1 MLKIYRSGAGSG
13 KTYQLSITYLS
24 LILSRPQNFRHILG
38 ITFTNKAA
46 AELKERILSYLVCL
60 SSEKPCERKEQ
71 ILESLKKE
79 GLNLSKTEME
89 DKARETLGA
98 ILHNYGEFAISTID
112 SFMHKVVS
120 SFTFD
125 LHIAHDFG
133 IILETTPLAEETA
146 DRLLDK
152 AGKDDAV
159 TLLLEIVLES
169 LIDDEKGW
177 NIRAMLRDTTEKLFR
192 EDTRHHLHDLLSYNP
207 SDLLDSEKQLRKRIS
222 TRLSNIRTLAQE
234 CLQLIHKQDI
244 NPDDFAYGTKGVG
257 GWLEKIA
264 FHEENNDTLPPP
276 NNYVFNAIENNAWFG
291 KANQNL
297 WPRFQPIG
305 DTVSNNIL
313 QIIELT
319 KYINSLRRIAQ
330 ALPGMALMSA
340 LYHELESLKREEN
353 FLHISDFNELIRN
366 IIVNEPVPYIYYRLG
381 NRFRHFL
388 LDEFQDTSVSQWH
401 NLVPLLANS
410 LAENSNLPS
419 AIIVGDGKQSI
430 YRFRNG
436 ELMIFEKLPEIYQK
450 PDSQAFRDAEKLFK
464 ANPHFKPLTE
474 NYRSEKHVVE
484 FNNKIFKKIEE
495 ILGPSYPQVAKVFSD
510 LHQTPKRNEDK
521 GYVEW
526 NFIASNDDQEKLEP
540 QALQVLQKIKQL
552 HEAGY
557 AWKDMA
563 VLVRRGK
570 EGQAVASV
578 LSSEGIPVMS
588 ADSLLLHTSRQI
600 RQVIAW
606 LYFLQNPSD
615 DFYRA
620 QVLSFYTRPDKDL
633 DSLMHEH
640 TKLESLT
647 ATFLS
652 TDASTLLQKN
662 LYSLCEYLLA
672 SAFTEPS
679 THAHGQTFLEYVQ
692 RLIQQK
698 KHSPKDLLEAWEES
712 GHNWSVSLT
721 GESDAVQIMTI
732 HKAKGLEF
740 NIVFVPFLFEKTI
753 GSEEAWLPFDKN
765 KYPYDFSNLVLPD
778 KLLTRVSGTSENDAL
793 FGDELDVIRE
803 KQLLDRLNLL
813 YVAFTR
819 AKERL
824 YLFSAPFGKSTSDDL
839 KKAMQDAISVI
850 MQPMDDRTL
859 VYPRPEKELLSQPLS
874 PSACE
879 TAQHSQLFP
888 IELHSWDKRFKIRNL
903 ARENVLTTTG
913 ISPRKRGIA
922 IHHLL
927 QRLLSGGTSPELIAE
942 NEKGDPQWAAL
953 KDAWEIIQKNE
964 LYPKIFTPDAEYLT
978 EYELLIPGKGTL
990 RPDLLIIHPEVVKI
1004 VDYKTGAPD
1013 ITHKKQILEY
1023 AEALSAAGFP
1033 AVEGYL
1039 VYLNERGGIV
1049 QVPSSEFQVPGS

>member
-13 KTYQLSITYLS
+13 KTYQLSIIYLS

-46 AELKERILSYLVCL
+46 AELKERILYFLVCL

-71 ILESLKKE
+71 ILNSLKKE
-79 GLNLSKTEME
+79 GLNLSEREIK
-89 DKARETLGA
+89 DKARETLGV

-152 AGKDDAV
+152 AGKDEAV

-177 NIRAMLRDTTEKLFR
+177 NIRALLRDTTEKLFR

-207 SDLLDSEKQLRKRIS
+207 GDLLNSEKQLRKSIS

-234 CLQLIHKQDI
+234 CLQLIRKHDI
-244 NPDDFAYGTKGVG
+244 NPDDFAYGAKGVG
-257 GWLEKIA
+257 AWLKKISLLEA
-264 FHEENNDTLPPP
+264 NNDTPPP
-276 NNYVFNAIENNAWFG
+276 SNNYVLNATENDTWFG
-291 KANQNL
+291 KANQDL
-297 WPRFQPIG
+297 WTRFQPIR
-305 DTVSNNIL
+305 DTVRNNIL

-330 ALPGMALMSA
+330 ALPGMAIMSA
-340 LYHELESLKREEN
+340 LSKELESLKREEN

-436 ELMIFEKLPEIYQK
+436 ELMIFEALPEIYQK
-450 PDSQAFRDAEKLFK
+450 PDSPAFRDAEGLFQAK
-464 ANPHFKPLTE
+464 KQFTPLKE

-484 FNNKIFKKIEE
+484 FNNSFFQKIEE

-510 LHQTPKRNEDK
+510 LHQTPTRNEDK

-570 EGQAVASV
+570 EGQAVASA

-615 DFYRA
+615 EFYRA
-620 QVLSFYTRPDKDL
+620 QVLSFYSRPDKDL

-740 NIVFVPFLFEKTI
+740 NIVFIPFLFEKTI
-753 GSEEAWLPFDKN
+753 GSEEAWLTFDKN
-765 KYPYDFSNLVLPD
+765 KYPHDFSNLVLPD

-839 KKAMQDAISVI
+839 KTATQNALSKI
-850 MQPMDDRTL
+850 MQPIDDGTL
-859 VYPRPEKELLSQPLS
+859 VYPRPEKELFTQPRS

-879 TAQHSQLFP
+879 TTQHSQLFP
-888 IELHSWDKRFKIRNL
+888 IELHAWDKRFKIRNL
-903 ARENVLTTTG
+903 ARENELTTTG

-927 QRLLSGGTSPELIAE
+927 QRLLSGGTSPELMAE

-1039 VYLNERGGIV
+1039 VYLNERIGIV
-1049 QVPSSEFQVPGS
+1049 QVPSS